1 VKGTPDTRP
10 QRLYLCTING
20 NGKLADTNEIVE
32 LFENTVIQLGDNE
45 VVQGLD
51 MALGLM
57 DEGEKAEIIC
67 HSRFAYGTIGLQS
80 KNIPSDATIIY
91 TIELV
96 SNREESDLDKKTYES
111 RKEIGN
117 KKRERG
123 NFFFERQEYNTSI
136 QLYRRALEYLDES
149 EGGISQPTGE
159 LIYNYHKYL
168 LY

>member
-1 VKGTPDTRP
+1 MKGTPDTRP

-20 NGKLADTNEIVE
+20 NGKLAETDEIVE
-32 LFENTVIQLGDNE
+32 VFENTVIQLGDNE

-57 DEGEKAEIIC
+57 DEGEKSEITC
-67 HSRFAYGTIGLQS
+67 HARFAYGSIGLVS

-91 TIELV
+91 TIELL
-96 SNREESDLDKKTYES
+96 STREETDLEKKTYES

-123 NFFFERQEYNTSI
+123 NFFFERQEFNTSI

-149 EGGISQPTGE
+149 EGGITKPTGD
-159 LIYNYHKYL
+159 
-168 LY
+168 